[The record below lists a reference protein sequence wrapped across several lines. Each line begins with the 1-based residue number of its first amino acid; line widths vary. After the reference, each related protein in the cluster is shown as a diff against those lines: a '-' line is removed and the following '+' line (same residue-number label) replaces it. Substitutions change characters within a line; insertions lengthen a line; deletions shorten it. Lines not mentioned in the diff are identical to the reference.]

1 VNAPLWA
8 KGGDE
13 LDPEI
18 MRFLAGE
25 DVVADRELLPH
36 DVRATAAHVAGL
48 GRAGV
53 LDAADVARLCD
64 ELARLAGDV
73 AAGRFVLD
81 ERYEDGH
88 TAIEARLVERLGDLG
103 KRVHAGRSR
112 NDQVQ
117 AALRLYMRDRLGA
130 LGRRCLDAAEA
141 LLERAE
147 AHALAPMPGYT
158 HLQRAMPSSVGHWLA
173 GYAEAFVDDAAYA
186 TLTARWLASSPLG
199 TASGFG
205 VNLPLDR
212 DGVARELGLG
222 RVQLNPGYVQNSRG
236 KFELAAL
243 GALAQALLDLRR
255 LAWDVSLYAMPEFG
269 FVRLPDRYTTGSS
282 LMPNKRNPDVV
293 ELLRAAYARCAG
305 AQAEVAAVLSL
316 PGGYHRD
323 LQATKPPLTGAL
335 AHGLAALALVPRL
348 VRELAFDEPRM
359 RAAISPDMYA
369 TDRAIELSARGVPFR
384 EAYRQIA
391 ADVAAGAGRSP
402 EASLA
407 ARVSLGG
414 PGNLGLSLL
423 RRRLAEA
430 RADLPADAA
439 RPPAG
444 RAPTDVDP

>member
-1 VNAPLWA
+1 MSAPLWA

-25 DVVADRELLPH
+25 DVVADRALLPY
-36 DVRATAAHVAGL
+36 DIEATAAHAAGL
-48 GRAGV
+48 ARVGLVAEA
-53 LDAADVARLCD
+53 DAARLRD
-64 ELARLAGDV
+64 ELARLADDV

-88 TAIEARLVERLGDLG
+88 TAIEARLTERLGELG

-117 AALRLYMRDRLGA
+117 AALRLYMRARLA
-130 LGRRCLDAAEA
+130 ELGRRCLDAAEA
-141 LLERAE
+141 LLDRAE
-147 AHALAPMPGYT
+147 GSALVPMPGYT

-173 GYAEAFVDDAAYA
+173 GYAEAFVDDAGYA
-186 TLTARWLASSPLG
+186 SLTARWLAQSPLG

-212 DGVARELGLG
+212 EGVARELGLG
-222 RVQLNPGYVQNSRG
+222 RLQLNPGYVQNSRG

-255 LAWDVSLYAMPEFG
+255 LAWDVSLYSTAEFG
-269 FVRLPDRYTTGSS
+269 FVRTPDRYTTGSS

-305 AQAEVAAVLSL
+305 AQAEIASVLSL

-323 LQATKPPLTGAL
+323 LQATKPPLVGAL
-335 AHGLAALALVPRL
+335 AQGLAALALVPRL
-348 VRELAFDEPRM
+348 VRDLAFDEAAM
-359 RAAISPDMYA
+359 RAALTPEMYA
-369 TDRAIELSARGVPFR
+369 TDRAIELSAAGVPFR

-391 ADVAAGAGRSP
+391 ADLTSGAGRTP
-402 EASLA
+402 EESLR
-407 ARVSLGG
+407 ARVSAGA
-414 PGNLGLSLL
+414 PGNLGLALL
-423 RRRLAEA
+423 RRRLDEA
-430 RADLPADAA
+430 RAEVGGAAVA
-439 RPPAG
+439 RP
-444 RAPTDVDP
+444 